1 MENPQKINAN
11 EVLPSGNPVPNTK
24 KVSDD
29 PFGLARAAESF
40 RHAVV
45 DSTDIREREKTLR
58 DANMH
63 AQKMKELDHA
73 ESERQRTFKSN
84 WAVAGVLPFPSIN
97 CYLRIQVKQCD
108 LHVRNSVRRASTF
121 RQVRSTLLGAVGI
134 VYICPD
140 AAPIDADTDREC
152 CGLLYDRS
160 PANYRDK
167 LINGLQRVFTEP

>member
-11 EVLPSGNPVPNTK
+11 EVLPSGNPVANTK
-24 KVSDD
+24 KDSDD

-73 ESERQRTFKSN
+73 ESERQPTFKSN
-84 WAVAGVLPFPSIN
+84 WVVAGAFCLS
-97 CYLRIQVKQCD
+97 K
-108 LHVRNSVRRASTF
+108 H
-121 RQVRSTLLGAVGI
+121 
-134 VYICPD
+134 
-140 AAPIDADTDREC
+140 
-152 CGLLYDRS
+152 
-160 PANYRDK
+160 
-167 LINGLQRVFTEP
+167 